1 MSPDFEPY
9 LYILDD
15 EPDQAFLIELAA
27 QRTGEFA
34 DVRTA
39 IDAQLAYHHLLEI
52 AGDPEHR
59 PSLLLIDWKMPRM
72 HGSEIAVAL
81 QAHPQ
86 LSEIPIVVLSNSDFE
101 EDRALALRSGCKAL
115 YQKPATLEELMDILR
130 TIRRQYCK
138 EPAGPAK
145 SAMPSPE
152 RRGTP
157 RALVP
162 RSLVS

>member
-1 MSPDFEPY
+1 MSPDFKPY

-39 IDAQLAYHHLLEI
+39 IDAQLAYHHLLEV
-52 AGDPEHR
+52 AGDPEHC

-86 LSEIPIVVLSNSDFE
+86 LCEIPIVVLSNSDFD
-101 EDRALALRSGCKAL
+101 EDRELALRSGCKAL

-130 TIRRQYCK
+130 TIRREFCSGATSSCRPVDY
-138 EPAGPAK
+138 G
-145 SAMPSPE
+145 SE
-152 RRGTP
+152 RHLSVQ
-157 RALVP
+157 ALGS
-162 RSLVS
+162 R